1 MAGDPPPAKRLKYV
15 LTQREMR
22 DTLQK
27 HFLTPYRLNF
37 AETIKVLV
45 GVYSQQEFT
54 VYIDIIA
61 KRSVFFLEYQR
72 TSKDKTKSLELRGS
86 SPKTFDVYLHCLYYN
101 EVPECVGVQPPD
113 DEHWRHPADFNYM
126 SLVHLYGL
134 ANTLVDTVTANM
146 VIDEFKNFGHGS
158 TPGRDIIELA
168 FSFTEEGDKL
178 RSLLADLYIFDE
190 NATYRLHLT
199 NVNFL

>member
-54 VYIDIIA
+54 VYI
-61 KRSVFFLEYQR
+61 
-72 TSKDKTKSLELRGS
+72 
-86 SPKTFDVYLHCLYYN
+86 C
-101 EVPECVGVQPPD
+101 
-113 DEHWRHPADFNYM
+113 AD
-126 SLVHLYGL
+126 
-134 ANTLVDTVTANM
+134 
-146 VIDEFKNFGHGS
+146 
-158 TPGRDIIELA
+158 
-168 FSFTEEGDKL
+168 
-178 RSLLADLYIFDE
+178 
-190 NATYRLHLT
+190 
-199 NVNFL
+199 